1 MRGPAQLLGVF
12 LTLLFTVSVSG
23 QVPADFTGH
32 WRQQTNSGTQRQL
45 DVEQHGRSLLVKTII
60 TNSRGTRSLEVSY
73 EIGGPGTTYKGL
85 DGDEFR
91 SSVRWDGSA
100 LFFDTIEHEGES
112 DIPQKATW
120 TLSPDRSTLQVERQ
134 STKSGRTT
142 PSLTTYVRQP

>member
-1 MRGPAQLLGVF
+1 M
-12 LTLLFTVSVSG
+12 
-23 QVPADFTGH
+23 
-32 WRQQTNSGTQRQL
+32 
-45 DVEQHGRSLLVKTII
+45 KTII

-112 DIPQKATW
+112 DIPQKGDLDSLPGPQYLT
-120 TLSPDRSTLQVERQ
+120 
-134 STKSGRTT
+134 GREAIDKV
-142 PSLTTYVRQP
+142 PEEQLLR